1 MSSRN
6 GGNISDANSNSGDVL
21 RNLISKLKRS
31 GREEKYVTFNIKRGK
46 LHWNLLRGISI
57 ALLVHRNHTSSA
69 HFST

>member
-46 LHWNLLRGISI
+46 LHWNLLR
-57 ALLVHRNHTSSA
+57 
-69 HFST
+69 